1 MPKKLKEIN
10 YDEME
15 AKPKKTKKAEIDYD
29 KMEREETLA
38 KAKKTAQRE
47 KIKAFLMKVIEKKK
61 QKKILSRPVSE
72 DEILENLKDSF
83 LDAHRIA
90 ENKNETQFFR
100 QKAREDRRAYENELR
115 EKYNLEFMA
124 PNKFVSVAKPSPKPQ
139 PKIASVE
146 DSSLDL
152 AIQKARADFLK
163 VKGKVKKGKTEKGYK
178 HRTTA
183 THDEEKE
190 LIKLIAKKY
199 KLKKGSVVDEATR
212 DEIEYLLTKEKS
224 PSVKGKTKKGVPM
237 SGNFVVSLTT
247 NNLDFRPVEGI

>member
-61 QKKILSRPVSE
+61 QKK
-72 DEILENLKDSF
+72 
-83 LDAHRIA
+83 A
-90 ENKNETQFFR
+90 
-100 QKAREDRRAYENELR
+100 
-115 EKYNLEFMA
+115 MA
-124 PNKFVSVAKPSPKPQ
+124 VPKEVPKPSPKPQ

-163 VKGKVKKGKTEKGYK
+163 VKNKVKKGKTEKGYK

-224 PSVKGKTKKGVPM
+224 PSVKGKKYKGVPM

-247 NNLDFRPVEGI
+247 NNLSFRPVEGI